1 MYLTFKGNSM
11 HVLGHL
17 TVEEFLRDYWQQKPV
32 LIRDA
37 LPGFVALIPAD
48 ELAGMSLEEDIESR
62 LIIEEGINGPW
73 EIRKGPFSEADYRAL
88 PDNKWTLLI
97 QAVDQYLPEAADLL
111 EHFRFLP
118 SWRIDDLMISYAVDG
133 GSVGPHYDQYDV
145 FLLQAEGQRE
155 WRIGQMCS
163 EQSSILEG
171 AALRILADFQE
182 TERWVL
188 NPGDMLYLP
197 PQLAHYGISQGE
209 CMTYSIGFRAPST
222 AELLERT
229 LDTILP
235 TLTEDQRYGD
245 AYLTQQQN
253 TAEIGDDA
261 IQRLRT
267 LLTATLNKE
276 DTRLADTLGQLLT
289 ESKYPDHAPEFPS
302 DELKQCLLEPLST
315 EDWQN
320 FTDDIQDNQHLT
332 RSEAARFAWHASASS
347 IQFYA
352 QGESVTLPTS
362 TRELIVIL
370 GNQRHYDVCTILESA
385 QDDASKKLLIALWQH
400 QLIREGD
407 EYGDP
412 HD

>member
-32 LIRDA
+32 VIRDA
-37 LPGFVALIPAD
+37 LPEFEALIPAD

-62 LIIEEGINGPW
+62 LIIEEGSNGPW

-97 QAVDQYLPEAADLL
+97 QAVDQYLPEASDLL

-171 AALRILADFQE
+171 PALRILADFKE

-235 TLTEDQRYGD
+235 TLTEDQRYAD
-245 AYLTQQQN
+245 PNLTLQKN
-253 TAEIGDDA
+253 TGEIGDDA
-261 IQRLRT
+261 IQRLRS
-267 LLTATLNKE
+267 LLEASLNN
-276 DTRLADTLGQLLT
+276 DRLLADTLGQLLT
-289 ESKYPDHAPEFPS
+289 ESKYPDQAPEFS
-302 DELKQCLLEPLST
+302 AEELTQNLTASLDEEA
-315 EDWQN
+315 WQN
-320 FTDDIQDNQHLT
+320 FIEDLHDIPTLT
-332 RSEAARFAWHASASS
+332 RSEAARFAWHRSGSHLN
-347 IQFYA
+347 FYA
-352 QGESVTLPTS
+352 QGENVTLPAT
-362 TRELIVIL
+362 TERLVAML
-370 GNQRHYDVCTILESA
+370 GNQRHYEVCTILESA
-385 QDDASKKLLIALWQH
+385 QDDASKTLLIALWQH

-407 EYGDP
+407 EYGNPDN
-412 HD
+412 